1 MFHVIQVLLAAQNIA
16 GYGTCLGLRRRKI
29 ETGTEPLHKTSI
41 KVPSTSLN
49 YLGTCLKYQ
58 CSAFKRKMSWS
69 FYASESLTFC
79 IFWVQGCKKG
89 NKDQLPQHLA
99 SPTPPIYHSTSKL
112 WVNNSNPAFFQIQPP
127 TIFTFWSSMI
137 VTQNTIFHCCVFPV
151 PLLHV
156 NKHISWVFLLAT
168 ARDNLNNL
176 PLPPNRG
183 SQLTLAGIR
192 TSWKWLFKSQASHLK
207 QNTAKQIS
215 PEKKNK
221 TQS

>member
-1 MFHVIQVLLAAQNIA
+1 MLLSLLNFVFFECRDAKRGI
-16 GYGTCLGLRRRKI
+16 
-29 ETGTEPLHKTSI
+29 KTNF
-41 KVPSTSLN
+41 PSTLHLPHHPS
-49 YLGTCLKYQ
+49 TI
-58 CSAFKRKMSWS
+58 AP
-69 FYASESLTFC
+69 ASSGLT
-79 IFWVQGCKKG
+79 IQ
-89 NKDQLPQHLA
+89 N
-99 SPTPPIYHSTSKL
+99 ST
-112 WVNNSNPAFFQIQPP
+112 FFQIQPP
-127 TIFTFWSSMI
+127 TIFSSWSSMI

-176 PLPPNRG
+176 PLPPNGG

-215 PEKKNK
+215 PEKKNQ

>member
-16 GYGTCLGLRRRKI
+16 GYGMCLGLGRRKI
-29 ETGTEPLHKTSI
+29 ETATEPLHKTSI

-112 WVNNSNPAFFQIQPP
+112 WVNNSKPNFLPNS
-127 TIFTFWSSMI
+127 TSY
-137 VTQNTIFHCCVFPV
+137 N
-151 PLLHV
+151 LLFLVQHDSDP
-156 NKHISWVFLLAT
+156 KHHFSLLCFSCTT
-168 ARDNLNNL
+168 A
-176 PLPPNRG
+176 
-183 SQLTLAGIR
+183 AC
-192 TSWKWLFKSQASHLK
+192 
-207 QNTAKQIS
+207 
-215 PEKKNK
+215 
-221 TQS
+221 